1 MASTADSI
9 RHLTRAHLGTRVVQG
24 LVFWWVLMLH
34 VHAVSTA
41 FVRPDPRLQMWLLV
55 AAVLGAATMGTY
67 YRWRFGRVEP
77 PRPSPWDRPF
87 QGFKYGVVGATTLV
101 LLGIVV
107 FVFAA
112 DAGARPRD
120 LGLVMFSG
128 GTALSLAN
136 SLRSRQ
142 GQALAV
148 GAAAVLLAT
157 LVVPDLRPYQ
167 MVGHLAM
174 AAALV
179 TNAVQLHR
187 FLARE
192 FQHVHV

>member
-1 MASTADSI
+1 MASAADSI
-9 RHLTRAHLGTRVVQG
+9 RHLTRAYLGTRVVQG

-41 FVRPDPRLQMWLLV
+41 YVGPDPRLQIWLLV

-67 YRWRFGRVEP
+67 YRWRFGRVDP

-87 QGFKYGVVGATTLV
+87 QGFRYGVVGATALV
-101 LLGIVV
+101 LLVIAV
-107 FVFAA
+107 FVLAA
-112 DAGARPRD
+112 DAGAPPRD
-120 LGLVMFSG
+120 LGLVMLSG

-136 SLRSRQ
+136 SLGSRE
-142 GQALAV
+142 GQAIAV
-148 GAAAVLLAT
+148 GAAVVLLAT

-167 MVGHLAM
+167 VVGHLAM

-179 TNAVQLHR
+179 TTAVQLHR

-192 FQHVHV
+192 FQHAHV